1 MSLAV
6 TPFGRCW
13 PTMDMMK
20 LLVMKSEVFITS
32 RNVCLAFSGGILLEY
47 CGANFATSSP
57 AGVSSS

>member
-1 MSLAV
+1 
-6 TPFGRCW
+6 
-13 PTMDMMK
+13 MDMMK